1 MSPSRS
7 RVVIIG
13 GNFAGLV
20 AAARL
25 SHGHDVTVVDPRAD
39 FEWTPNIH
47 ELLSAVKDREGV
59 VLPRAEC
66 VNRYGHTFLQ
76 DLVTG
81 IDRDSNTVTTESGHT
96 LPYDACLVAAGSVRT
111 TFGIEGADEHALEFR
126 TADDAEQIAAR
137 LDKLAKR
144 KRRASIVI
152 VGGGVSGIEAVG
164 EILRRRGQGDAFNIH
179 IVEVESEI
187 LDQLPDGLA
196 RDAAQRFASCP
207 VTVHTSAVVNE
218 VSARSVLLE
227 GGEKLTADLCI
238 WSAGMVLPG
247 FLHDAGLKSADDQ
260 WLPVDETLKSDYADN
275 IFVAGDCAALPEPI
289 RKQAYYAMDMGEVAG
304 DNIGRLLE
312 GRRLKPFRAK
322 PMPMLISF
330 GDITTWLVVGEAA
343 VASPLLAA
351 AKEGVYQATMAR
363 LASPSEPLK
372 YSADIVGRAV
382 MATRQLL
389 LPQLTPRKI
398 FQGLTGSRVI
408 F

>member
-1 MSPSRS
+1 MSPSRA
-7 RVVIIG
+7 RVVIVG

-20 AAARL
+20 AASRL
-25 SHGHDVTVVDPRAD
+25 SPDHDVTVVDPRAN

-47 ELLSAVKDREGV
+47 EILSGVKDRAGV
-59 VLPRAEC
+59 VLPRSEC
-66 VNRYGHTFLQ
+66 VNRYGHTFIQ

-81 IDRDSNTVTTESGHT
+81 IDRDSNTVTTESGRV
-96 LPYDACLVAAGSVRT
+96 LPYDACLIAAGSVRT
-111 TFGIEGADEHALEFR
+111 TFGIEGADDHALGFR
-126 TADDAEQIAAR
+126 SVDDAERIAAR
-137 LDKLAKR
+137 LDKLATR
-144 KRRASIVI
+144 KRRASVVV

-164 EILRRRGQGDAFNIH
+164 EILRRRGQGDEFNIH
-179 IVEVESEI
+179 IVEIEPDI
-187 LDQLPDGLA
+187 LDQQLDGLA
-196 RDAAQRFASCP
+196 SDAAQRLASYP
-207 VTVHTSAVVNE
+207 VMVHTNAVVKE

-227 GGEKLTADLCI
+227 DGETLSADLCI
-238 WSAGMVLPG
+238 WSAGMALPE
-247 FLHDAGLKSADDQ
+247 FLRDAGLKAADDE
-260 WLPVDETLKSDYADN
+260 WLPVDQMLRSHYADN
-275 IFVAGDCAALPEPI
+275 IFVAGDCAALPEPV

-312 GRRLKPFRAK
+312 GKRLKPFCAK

-363 LASPSEPLK
+363 LASPHEPLK

-389 LPQLTPRKI
+389 LPQLTPRKV
-398 FQGLTGSRVI
+398 FLGLTGSRVI

>member
-20 AAARL
+20 AASRL
-25 SHGHDVTVVDPRAD
+25 SRDHDVTVVDPRAE

-47 ELLSAVKDREGV
+47 ELLSGVKDRQSV

-66 VNRYGHTFLQ
+66 VNRYGHAFIQ

-81 IDRDSNTVTTESGHT
+81 IDRDSSTVTTESGHK
-96 LPYDACLVAAGSVRT
+96 LPYDACLVAAGSTRT
-111 TFGIEGADEHALEFR
+111 TFGVEGADEHALGFR
-126 TADDAEQIAAR
+126 SVDDAERIAAR
-137 LDKLAKR
+137 LDKLATR
-144 KRRASIVI
+144 KRRASVVI

-164 EILRRRGQGDAFNIH
+164 EILRRREQGDEFNIH
-179 IVEVESEI
+179 IVEVESDI
-187 LDQLPDGLA
+187 LDQQLDGLA
-196 RDAAQRFASCP
+196 RDAVQRFASVP
-207 VTVHTSAVVNE
+207 VTVHTNAVVKA
-218 VSARSVLLE
+218 VSARSVLLKS
-227 GGEKLTADLCI
+227 GKKLTADLCI
-238 WSAGMVLPG
+238 WSAGVVLPG
-247 FLHDAGLKSADDQ
+247 FLRDAGLKETDDQ

-275 IFVAGDCAALPEPI
+275 IFVAGDCAVLPAPI

-304 DNIGRLLE
+304 DNISRLLE
-312 GRRLKPFRAK
+312 SRRLKPFRAK

-343 VASPLLAA
+343 IASPLLAA
-351 AKEGVYQATMAR
+351 AKEAVYQATMAR
-363 LASPSEPLK
+363 LASPHEPLK
-372 YSADIVGRAV
+372 YSTDIVGRAV

-389 LPQLTPRKI
+389 LPQLTPSKI
-398 FQGLTGSRVI
+398 FLGLTGSRVI